1 MRCHCAIPLRIARS
15 SFPDVTRESRA
26 GGPPMKVSSISAAA
40 LAVLVSATLGCSA
53 DRIASPSDRTL
64 SPGAPAFGAVDQN
77 ESSTYT
83 WHVNNTVTEASN
95 GDRIRLIGTGPL
107 GIHPKSASG
116 GGTFQHTNAA
126 GTVIGSG
133 GWTVVE
139 LLSFQSYGAA
149 PAPVPPTFNGGKA
162 QFRVQLSPAGTLVF
176 EGIMDVECMLPG
188 LDVPRGTVEGV
199 RLVVPGVANFNDAIS
214 GRTLFIKTS

>member
-1 MRCHCAIPLRIARS
+1 
-15 SFPDVTRESRA
+15 
-26 GGPPMKVSSISAAA
+26 MKVSSISAAA

-53 DRIASPSDRTL
+53 DRIASPSDRAL

-95 GDRIRLIGTGPL
+95 GDRIRLTGAGPL

-116 GGTFQHTNAA
+116 GGTFTHTNAQ

-133 GWTVVE
+133 TWTVTE
-139 LLSFQSYGAA
+139 LLSFQSYGASL
-149 PAPVPPTFNGGKA
+149 PLHPTFNGGKA
-162 QFRVQLSPAGTLVF
+162 QFRVQLAPTGTTEVL
-176 EGIMDVECMLPG
+176 EGIMDVECVIGLNVPG
-188 LDVPRGTVEGV
+188 GTVEGV
-199 RLVVPGVANFNDAIS
+199 RLVVPGVANFNKPVS
-214 GRTLFIKTS
+214 GGTLFIKTS

>member
-1 MRCHCAIPLRIARS
+1 
-15 SFPDVTRESRA
+15 
-26 GGPPMKVSSISAAA
+26 MKVSSISAAA

-95 GDRIRLIGTGPL
+95 GDRVRLIGTGPL

-116 GGTFQHTNAA
+116 GGTFEHTNAQ

-133 GWTVVE
+133 TWTVTE
-139 LLSFQSYGAA
+139 LLSFQSYGPTA
-149 PAPVPPTFNGGKA
+149 PPVPPTFNGGKA
-162 QFRVQLSPAGTLVF
+162 QFRVQLAPTGTTVVL

-188 LDVPRGTVEGV
+188 LDVPGGTVEGV
-199 RLVVPGVANFNDAIS
+199 RLVVPGVANFNEPVRGS
-214 GRTLFIKTS
+214 RTLFIKTS